1 MTKKKKKKSGS
12 IAIPFL
18 LTFLISLIVIGGIA
32 MIIYDKIDKDDS
44 SLLTMVNEA
53 GTLSE
58 EDNHTVMLILDLSD
72 SVDIPDESSEDNE
85 DYQDDEYYED
95 DETYDWEETG
105 EDIEEVYPEPYT
117 FIVMRSTP
125 VDKQILF
132 MGIPSNMLVGSDNKR
147 AEDVYV
153 SSGAAGISQSI
164 EYTLGIEID
173 RYAVFDSESFKKAC
187 NILGGVSYAVPKGI
201 AGVPES
207 DSEQYLSPEQIEKII
222 SYGGYSG
229 GEIQRISTASA
240 IVTAMMNQTSGVRIA
255 ENLDNTFET
264 LINMIK
270 SDISAIDYNDKK
282 YAIKFMLKYS
292 DPSDSE
298 SRSTRAKFITP
309 YGNEAESNFVADN
322 YFAEDIKIYFDEILC
337 IETYNRNTLVHT
349 LNEDILS
356 YKNMKQH
363 MARLNS
369 SFIRCHNSY
378 IVNMAYI
385 KSYRGN
391 EIYLTN
397 NKVVWVSKS
406 RRKEFLKSLSDYYD
420 NYLNV

>member
-1 MTKKKKKKSGS
+1 MNKKKKKKSGS

-32 MIIYDKIDKDDS
+32 MVIYDKIDSDDS

-53 GTLSE
+53 GTLSA

-72 SVDIPDESSEDNE
+72 SVEMPDEDTEYNE
-85 DYQDDEYYED
+85 DDDDYED
-95 DETYDWEETG
+95 DYDYEDDDDSYDWEETE
-105 EDIEEVYPEPYT
+105 EDKEIYPELYT

-132 MGIPSNMLVGSDNKR
+132 MGIPSNMLVGNDNKM
-147 AEDVYV
+147 AKDIYE

-164 EYTLGIEID
+164 EYSLGIEID

-187 NILGGVSYAVPKGI
+187 NIMGGVTYAVPKGVK
-201 AGVPES
+201 GVPES

-240 IVTAMMNQTSGVRIA
+240 IVTAMMNQTSGTRIA

-264 LINMIK
+264 LINLIK
-270 SDISAIDYNDKK
+270 SNISAVDYNDKK

-292 DPSDSE
+292 DPVDSE
-298 SRSTRAKFITP
+298 SNSARATFITP
-309 YGNEAESNFVADN
+309 YGNETEKNFVADSS
-322 YFAEDIKIYFDEILC
+322 FADEIKMYFEEAKADEV
-337 IETYNRNTLVHT
+337 ETSNT
-349 LNEDILS
+349 ES
-356 YKNMKQH
+356 QE
-363 MARLNS
+363 S
-369 SFIRCHNSY
+369 Q
-378 IVNMAYI
+378 
-385 KSYRGN
+385 GN
-391 EIYLTN
+391 E
-397 NKVVWVSKS
+397 
-406 RRKEFLKSLSDYYD
+406 
-420 NYLNV
+420 

>member
-18 LTFLISLIVIGGIA
+18 LTFLISLIIIGGIA
-32 MIIYDKIDKDDS
+32 MVIYDKIDKDDS

-58 EDNHTVMLILDLSD
+58 ADNHTVMLILDLSD
-72 SVDIPDESSEDNE
+72 SVEMPDENTDEDSE
-85 DYQDDEYYED
+85 DDEYYED
-95 DETYDWEETG
+95 EDYDSEESYDWETE
-105 EDIEEVYPEPYT
+105 EDESEEIYPEPYT

-125 VDKQILF
+125 VDKQLLF

-153 SSGAAGISQSI
+153 NSGAAGISQSI
-164 EYTLGIEID
+164 EYTLGIQID

-187 NILGGVSYAVPKGI
+187 NILGGVSYAVPKGV

-240 IVTAMMNQTSGVRIA
+240 IVTAMMNQTSGTRIA

-264 LINMIK
+264 LINIIK
-270 SDISAIDYNDKK
+270 SDISAIDYSDKK
-282 YAIKFMLKYS
+282 YAVKFMLKYS
-292 DPSDSE
+292 DPTDSE

-309 YGNEAESNFVADN
+309 YGNEAEKNFVADN
-322 YFAEDIKIYFDEILC
+322 YFAEDIKMYFDEAKPDD
-337 IETYNRNTLVHT
+337 NNS
-349 LNEDILS
+349 NEEDQES
-356 YKNMKQH
+356 QE
-363 MARLNS
+363 
-369 SFIRCHNSY
+369 
-378 IVNMAYI
+378 
-385 KSYRGN
+385 N
-391 EIYLTN
+391 E
-397 NKVVWVSKS
+397 
-406 RRKEFLKSLSDYYD
+406 
-420 NYLNV
+420 

>member
-1 MTKKKKKKSGS
+1 MNKKKKRKSGS

-32 MIIYDKIDKDDS
+32 MIIYDKIDNDDS

-53 GTLSE
+53 GTLSA

-72 SVDIPDESSEDNE
+72 SVEMPDENTE
-85 DYQDDEYYED
+85 DDEDDYED
-95 DETYDWEETG
+95 DYDYEEDDDESYDWEETG
-105 EDIEEVYPEPYT
+105 EEEEKEIYPEPYT

-132 MGIPSNMLVGSDNKR
+132 MGIPSNMLVGNDNKM
-147 AEDVYV
+147 AKDIYE

-164 EYTLGIEID
+164 EYSLGIEID

-187 NILGGVSYAVPKGI
+187 NIMGGVTYAVPKGVKGI
-201 AGVPES
+201 PES
-207 DSEQYLSPEQIEKII
+207 DSEQYLSPEQMEKII

-264 LINMIK
+264 LINLIK
-270 SDISAIDYNDKK
+270 SNISAVDYNDKK

-292 DPSDSE
+292 DPVDSE
-298 SRSTRAKFITP
+298 SISTRATFITP
-309 YGNEAESNFVADN
+309 YGNETDKNFVADSS
-322 YFAEDIKIYFDEILC
+322 FADEIKMYFEEAKSDDV
-337 IETYNRNTLVHT
+337 ETSNTESQESQE
-349 LNEDILS
+349 NE
-356 YKNMKQH
+356 
-363 MARLNS
+363 
-369 SFIRCHNSY
+369 
-378 IVNMAYI
+378 
-385 KSYRGN
+385 
-391 EIYLTN
+391 
-397 NKVVWVSKS
+397 
-406 RRKEFLKSLSDYYD
+406 
-420 NYLNV
+420 